1 MWYAR
6 LKGACS
12 MSTQVTVTLP
22 DEVYRSAVRL
32 AQLTRSE
39 VADVLSDTLTL
50 SLPALH
56 QDSEVLPPIETLS
69 DADILALTALELPP
83 AQDRRLSALLERQQA
98 GSLTDAER
106 GELLT
111 LMQAYQEG
119 LLRKAQALQEAV
131 RRGLRVPLA
140 P

>member
-1 MWYAR
+1 
-6 LKGACS
+6 

-32 AQLTRSE
+32 AQLARRE
-39 VADVLSDTLTL
+39 VTDVLSDALTL
-50 SLPALH
+50 SLPSLH
-56 QDSEVLPPIETLS
+56 RDSDVVPPMETLS
-69 DADILALTALELPP
+69 DTEVLALTALELPP

-106 GELLT
+106 GELLS

-119 LLRKAQALQEAV
+119 LLHKALALQEAV
-131 RRGLRVPLA
+131 RRGLCKPLA

>member
-1 MWYAR
+1 
-6 LKGACS
+6 

-32 AQLTRSE
+32 AQLARRE
-39 VADVLSDTLTL
+39 VEDVLTDTLTL
-50 SLPALH
+50 SLPSLH
-56 QDSEVLPPIETLS
+56 QDSDVIPPTETLS
-69 DADILALTALELPP
+69 DADILALAALELPP

-98 GSLTDAER
+98 NTLTDTER

-111 LMQAYQEG
+111 LMQAYHEG

-131 RRGLRVPLA
+131 RRGLREPLA

>member
-1 MWYAR
+1 
-6 LKGACS
+6 

-32 AQLTRSE
+32 AQLARRE
-39 VADVLSDTLTL
+39 VADVLSDALTL
-50 SLPALH
+50 SLPSLH
-56 QDSEVLPPIETLS
+56 QDSEVLPPIEILS
-69 DADILALTALELPP
+69 DTDILALTALELPP

-98 GSLTDAER
+98 GSLTDTER

-131 RRGLRVPLA
+131 RRGLRESPA

>member
-1 MWYAR
+1 
-6 LKGACS
+6 

-32 AQLTRSE
+32 AQLARRE
-39 VADVLSDTLTL
+39 VEDVLTDTLTL
-50 SLPALH
+50 SLPSLR
-56 QDSEVLPPIETLS
+56 QDLDALPPIESLS
-69 DADILALTALELPP
+69 DADILALTRLELPP
-83 AQDRRLSALLERQQA
+83 AQDRRLSALLDRQQA
-98 GSLTDAER
+98 DSLTDTER

-131 RRGLRVPLA
+131 RRGLREPPA

>member
-1 MWYAR
+1 
-6 LKGACS
+6 

-32 AQLTRSE
+32 AQLARRE
-39 VADVLSDTLTL
+39 VADVLTDTLTL
-50 SLPALH
+50 SLPSLH
-56 QDSEVLPPIETLS
+56 QDLEALPPIETLS

-83 AQDRRLSALLERQQA
+83 AQDRRLSALLDRQQA
-98 GSLTDAER
+98 DSLSDTER

-131 RRGLRVPLA
+131 RRGLREPLVP
-140 P
+140 